1 MIHVAE
7 ISPSHLFAGQTC
19 FKKPKPLLSDPKK
32 MTRKPKHEVFQKS
45 KPLLSDPKKMTLHC
59 ISVANLLLLQ
69 SPLESPLESP
79 CLVNSVRDRHG
90 PWGQKPK
97 CAIQKIEYGLW
108 MFMVIPASLEL
119 VYKCHIK
126 SL

>member
-1 MIHVAE
+1 MALFLFHVHGPHVAE

-19 FKKPKPLLSDPKK
+19 FKKP
-32 MTRKPKHEVFQKS
+32 

-108 MFMVIPASLEL
+108 MFMVILNHYENGLTTFPQSDH
-119 VYKCHIK
+119 YIYNN
-126 SL
+126 